1 MAPKRKAAADSL
13 DEDVNKRQRQGDVSK
28 HLVSLFSFFFFA
40 LACWIVSHF
49 CSYNFP
55 FCSMSTSREHLVG
68 IGLRPLALS
77 ARMVL

>member
-28 HLVSLFSFFFFA
+28 HLVSLFFS